1 MTINKLAIAGAAGA
15 LAAVLGTSVAVAA
28 SAAACQA
35 WNPSKVSPPVTHCLT
50 WSQEAATRMRASGCD
65 PAMMGD
71 AAMRAQCA
79 AMMSDHRGG
88 GATPG
93 AAR

>member
-1 MTINKLAIAGAAGA
+1 MTINKLAFAGAVGA
-15 LAAVLGTSVAVAA
+15 LATVVGA
-28 SAAACQA
+28 SAAFAANAACQT

-50 WSQEAATRMRASGCD
+50 WTQEAAARMRAAGCD

-71 AAMRAQCA
+71 ANMRAQCA

-93 AAR
+93 TAR